1 MITALPTYVSRS
13 DFVLATSESLGRAGV
28 EHVFLHNTD
37 DSNRDSDLDIL
48 IARSGLSATDALL
61 RSGALG
67 RLLQRVDYEIPWCRC
82 YVVET
87 GDPARPFRQLDVACD
102 PYGISRC
109 GPALRIALDH
119 SVEVNGLRVLDPAM
133 TVVYLA
139 CKRAIKGVRDDYDL
153 DQLRRPFMVD
163 TRAATQL
170 LRAIFGERGD
180 ALAEDLADPSARVCL
195 DGIRRSVASRRRR
208 PVSFVR
214 RAGFETRRRVGR
226 VVHPTGLIVAFA
238 GPDGTG
244 KTTLADAL
252 ASSALGLFH
261 RVERRHL
268 GPGLFPSPGR
278 MLRREP
284 ADITRPHARTPS
296 GRAGS
301 LARICW
307 LAADNALGWW
317 PRMTV
322 PRIRFGLVLLERGWC
337 DLLVDPRRY
346 RLSAGEHLVRALKWL
361 LPRPNLTFLLNDRS
375 QRIHARKPELPS
387 AEIERQLAT
396 WKELLAGDRRA
407 RELEVADPDTTAS
420 RALTTI
426 CDELARRV
434 SDLSGFRAALTCFGS
449 PKVGGRRYSL
459 LSARGSPR
467 WIVPRAIGAR
477 GPRGTGLY
485 RPASVRHALGVLAI
499 EARQRLGGAAW
510 PALELDDSD
519 GLLPEIAAALDLPQ
533 VEVAALLPTDPR
545 RGSRTVLAVLVRNR
559 PIAIAKVAP
568 VGSPELEQ
576 ERRALSALETASL
589 KTLVV
594 PRPLA
599 SFVWRNFDV
608 LITTRVPLHGRTDRP
623 LRHAE
628 ELVMVELANLRDR
641 LAPAFGGNGDVP
653 VHGDFCGWNSSV
665 LRGGRL
671 SLWDWEWAHMGE
683 PLEDWFHWQTQ
694 RLIHFGHG
702 SVEELVQ
709 SALEPSKCLR
719 DLCSRLN
726 LDPTATPRGLA
737 ASLRHGLATS
747 SPEENGADRA
757 VRKRALAALE
767 GAL

>member
-1 MITALPTYVSRS
+1 MITESPTYVSRS

-37 DSNRDSDLDIL
+37 DSSRDSDLDIL

-61 RSGALG
+61 RFGALG
-67 RLLQRVDYEIPWCRC
+67 RLLQRLDYDIPWCRY

-87 GDPARPFRQLDVACD
+87 RDPGHPFRQLDVACD
-102 PYGISRC
+102 PYGISRY
-109 GPALRIALDH
+109 GPALRLALDH

-133 TVVYLA
+133 TAVYLA
-139 CKRAIKGVRDDYDL
+139 CKRAEKGVRDEYDL
-153 DQLRRPFMVD
+153 EQLRRAFMVD
-163 TRAATQL
+163 TPAATQL
-170 LRAIFGERGD
+170 LRAVFAERGD

-195 DGIRRSVASRRRR
+195 EGIRRSVASRRRR

-214 RAGFETRRRVGR
+214 RAGFETRRRVDR

-252 ASSALGLFH
+252 ASSAAGLFR

-268 GPGLFPSPGR
+268 GPGLLPSPGR
-278 MLRREP
+278 MLRRAP
-284 ADITRPHARTPS
+284 ADVTRPHARTPS
-296 GRAGS
+296 GRVAS

-322 PRIRFGLVLLERGWC
+322 PRIRSGLVLLERGWS
-337 DLLVDPRRY
+337 DVLVDPRRY
-346 RLSAGEHLVRALKWL
+346 RLSAGERLVRALKWL

-387 AEIERQLAT
+387 AEIERQLAI
-396 WKELLAGDRRA
+396 WRELLAGDRRA

-434 SDLSGFRAALTCFGS
+434 GDLSSFEAALSCLGS

-459 LSARGSPR
+459 LSARGRPR
-467 WIVPRAIGAR
+467 WIVPRAIGAS
-477 GPRGTGLY
+477 GPSGVGLY
-485 RPASVRHALGVLAI
+485 RPASIRHALGVLAI

-519 GLLPEIAAALDLPQ
+519 GLAPEIAAALGLPQ
-533 VEVAALLPTDPR
+533 VEIAALLPIDPR
-545 RGSRTVLAVLVRNR
+545 RGSRTVLAVLDRGR

-568 VGSPELEQ
+568 AGSPELEQ

-599 SFVWRNFDV
+599 SFVWRAFDV
-608 LITTRVPLHGRTDRP
+608 LVTTPVPLRGRTDRP

-628 ELVMVELANLRDR
+628 ESALVELATLRDR
-641 LAPAFGGNGDVP
+641 LAPAFRGDGAVP
-653 VHGDFCGWNSSV
+653 VHGDFCGWNSSA

-671 SLWDWEWAHMGE
+671 ALWDWEWAHVGE

-709 SALEPSKCLR
+709 SALEPSKRLC
-719 DLCSRLN
+719 DICSRLG
-726 LDPTATPRGLA
+726 LDSAAAPRGLT
-737 ASLRHGLATS
+737 ASLRHGLATLS
-747 SPEENGADRA
+747 QEENGAGRT
-757 VRKRALAALE
+757 VRERALAALE